1 MSPRTVMLVE
11 GESDRCALETLAAR
25 TGRDLAADG
34 VSVLAMGGATNLAR
48 HLTAYGPD
56 GPDVRLG
63 GLCDAGESALFSRVL
78 ARAGVDG
85 AGFFVCHDDL
95 EDELIRAVGPARV
108 DVVIEREGELAA
120 LRRLQQQPA
129 HRDRPVERQLRRF
142 IGSHSGRKLRYA
154 GLLVQELDLDRV
166 PAPLAG
172 ALRFA

>member
-1 MSPRTVMLVE
+1 VSPRTVILVE

-25 TGRDLAADG
+25 TGRDLAADD
-34 VSVLAMGGATNLAR
+34 VAVLAMGGATNLAR
-48 HLTAYGPD
+48 HLSAYGPD
-56 GPDVRLG
+56 GRDVRLG
-63 GLCDAGESALFSRVL
+63 GLCDAGESALFARVL
-78 ARAGVDG
+78 ARAGVG
-85 AGFFVCHDDL
+85 VAGFFVCHDDL
-95 EDELIRAVGPARV
+95 EDELVRAVGPPRV
-108 DVVIEREGELAA
+108 EAVVERAGELAA

-172 ALRFA
+172 ALDFA